1 MAVFFVIFEG
11 TGMFKDSVVN
21 IVVNIIT
28 YYFQNLC
35 FILLVS
41 NVFSLYFFILLPTDS
56 TVILIHM
63 KFACII

>member
-21 IVVNIIT
+21 IVVNIIR

-35 FILLVS
+35 FRLLVS
-41 NVFSLYFFILLPTDS
+41 NLFSLYFFILLPTDS

>member
-21 IVVNIIT
+21 IVVNIIA

-35 FILLVS
+35 FRLLVS

>member
-35 FILLVS
+35 FRLLVS
-41 NVFSLYFFILLPTDS
+41 NLFSLYFFILLPTDS

>member
-35 FILLVS
+35 FLLLVS
-41 NVFSLYFFILLPTDS
+41 NVFSLYVFILLPTDS